1 MAKKQGPR
9 WEDLDK
15 SMIDLSVLM
24 QHYEVHNRTEGRS
37 PRTVGWY
44 NEVLGMLIK
53 WLEDGRLPTSIGAIN
68 EDIIRQFILYIQERP
83 GINGKLSSHTVANR
97 VRALKAFFAWLDRK
111 GYTRKNLLKELRS
124 PKTVDRVIE
133 PLSKEEVEKIF
144 SGINSNTA
152 MGARNSALVSLM
164 LDTGLRLSEAAYLEE
179 ADLHLE
185 ERYVKVMGKGGKE
198 RIVAFGV
205 ACQRAILHYYH
216 HFRVTPA
223 HGGVSAFFLT
233 IDGYQI
239 MPEGIKSYIKRL
251 ANSVGIQRLHPHLL
265 RHTYATSFLL
275 NGGDVFLLQQNLGHS
290 TLVMVQHSVHIAS
303 RRAAIQSRGF
313 SPLDKFN
320 VKDSRRYRHGLDR
333 GSVDGRIYSNAGRSN
348 GDRATK
354 NARWTPFRQ
363 IPVSGAQHTQPPRA
377 ARQRPRYPV
386 HPNPLEAPTPAL
398 APHLYWGWTFLHSPA
413 A

>member
-24 QHYEVHNRTEGRS
+24 QHYEVHNRTEGKS

-205 ACQRAILHYYH
+205 ACQRACGDPE
-216 HFRVTPA
+216 TAPSPA
-223 HGGVSAFFLT
+223 SAYLRYFFLA
-233 IDGYQI
+233 
-239 MPEGIKSYIKRL
+239 KR
-251 ANSVGIQRLHPHLL
+251 
-265 RHTYATSFLL
+265 
-275 NGGDVFLLQQNLGHS
+275 
-290 TLVMVQHSVHIAS
+290 
-303 RRAAIQSRGF
+303 RRCLFITTKPWPFHA
-313 SPLDKFN
+313 
-320 VKDSRRYRHGLDR
+320 
-333 GSVDGRIYSNAGRSN
+333 SN
-348 GDRATK
+348 GATLC
-354 NARWTPFRQ
+354 PYRQ
-363 IPVSGAQHTQPPRA
+363 QKGRNTKPR
-377 ARQRPRYPV
+377 V
-386 HPNPLEAPTPAL
+386 LPLR
-398 APHLYWGWTFLHSPA
+398 
-413 A
+413 

>member
-133 PLSKEEVEKIF
+133 PLSKEEVEKIY

-185 ERYVKVMGKGGKE
+185 ERYVKVMGKGGALREGDGEGRKRKNCRIRGGLPASHSSLLPPLPGNARPRWGE
-198 RIVAFGV
+198 R
-205 ACQRAILHYYH
+205 
-216 HFRVTPA
+216 
-223 HGGVSAFFLT
+223 FL
-233 IDGYQI
+233 
-239 MPEGIKSYIKRL
+239 
-251 ANSVGIQRLHPHLL
+251 PHN
-265 RHTYATSFLL
+265 RWVP
-275 NGGDVFLLQQNLGHS
+275 N
-290 TLVMVQHSVHIAS
+290 
-303 RRAAIQSRGF
+303 
-313 SPLDKFN
+313 
-320 VKDSRRYRHGLDR
+320 
-333 GSVDGRIYSNAGRSN
+333 NAGGN
-348 GDRATK
+348 K
-354 NARWTPFRQ
+354 
-363 IPVSGAQHTQPPRA
+363 IV
-377 ARQRPRYPV
+377 Y
-386 HPNPLEAPTPAL
+386 
-398 APHLYWGWTFLHSPA
+398 
-413 A
+413 